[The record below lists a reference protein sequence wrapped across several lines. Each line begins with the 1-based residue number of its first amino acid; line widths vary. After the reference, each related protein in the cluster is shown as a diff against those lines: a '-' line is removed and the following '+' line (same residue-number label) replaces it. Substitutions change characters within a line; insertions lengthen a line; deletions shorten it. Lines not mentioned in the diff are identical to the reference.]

1 MPLKYC
7 QSNYGSTAFPPAQ
20 ISSDG
25 GSWIAG
31 DRYYGD
37 NDEGRIIRGSISNLN
52 SFNFSIQ
59 GSYTTQ
65 VNVGFS
71 YSPAANLLD
80 FAYDT
85 LNLGGTNFGDEY
97 YQGRVYKNGSSSLL
111 VSSAQGS
118 ASWSPSTAI
127 SGDGTTI
134 AYRDTASSCIVKTWN
149 GSSWVQKGGSIA
161 GQLIKLN
168 KDGNIIA
175 VGSMIFSW
183 DGSNWNQIQT
193 IPGFQKFA
201 SQEDTIVACV
211 NAAPYYIKVYN
222 LVSGQFEQ
230 VGSNIESS
238 TFVAASISPDGTKV
252 AFGQNEVYSLT
263 GGDWFQIPIQG
274 IINNNIYS
282 DLSIANS
289 RLLAGNFG
297 RLYLFDLLTVPQVA
311 SGQVFSGKVGQ
322 TFTPVTPSII
332 DGPSI
337 YWTASGLPPGL
348 TINQSTGQITG
359 TPTLTGV
366 YSSTIT
372 PSSES
377 TTQSWRWGLP
387 QTVTFNIDD
396 KNRLFYGSL
405 ANPNLYFGNV
415 GANMVYYGSQKIYPP
430 TV

>member
-7 QSNYGSTAFPPAQ
+7 QSNYGSTSFPPAQ
-20 ISSDG
+20 ISADG
-25 GSWIAG
+25 NQWIAG
-31 DRYYGD
+31 DQYYGA
-37 NDEGRIIRGSISNLN
+37 NGEGRIIIGGTGNLN
-52 SFNFSIQ
+52 SILFSIE
-59 GSYTTQ
+59 GSNAGQ
-65 VNVGFS
+65 LDVGFS
-71 YSPAANLLD
+71 YSPASYLSD

-85 LNLGGTNFGDEY
+85 LNLSGGGIGY
-97 YQGRVYKNGSSSLL
+97 YQGRVYKNGSTSLL
-111 VSSAQGS
+111 VSGS
-118 ASWSPSTAI
+118 SNIWLPRMAM

-134 AYRDTASSCIVKTWN
+134 AHNNSSSTCIVKTWN

-161 GQLIKLN
+161 GGLIQLN
-168 KDGNIIA
+168 KDGTIIA

-201 SQEDTIVACV
+201 SQEDNIVACV
-211 NAAPYYIKVYN
+211 NSAPYYVKIYN
-222 LVSGQFEQ
+222 FVAGQFQQ
-230 VGSNIESS
+230 VGSSIESS
-238 TFVAASISPDGTKV
+238 NFVTASISPDGTKV
-252 AFGQNEVYSLT
+252 AFGQNKVYSLT
-263 GGDWFQIPIQG
+263 AGDWVQIPIQG
-274 IINNNIYS
+274 IIGSNIYDS
-282 DLSIANS
+282 LSVANS
-289 RLLAGNFG
+289 RLLARSNGP
-297 RLYLFDLLTVPQVA
+297 LYIFDLLTVPQVA

-322 TFTPVTPSII
+322 TFTPVVPTII

-366 YSSTIT
+366 YSSIIT

-396 KNRLFYGSL
+396 KDRLFYGSL
-405 ANPNLYFGNV
+405 VNPNISFGNV
-415 GANMVYYGSQKIYPP
+415 GANMIYYGSQKIYPP